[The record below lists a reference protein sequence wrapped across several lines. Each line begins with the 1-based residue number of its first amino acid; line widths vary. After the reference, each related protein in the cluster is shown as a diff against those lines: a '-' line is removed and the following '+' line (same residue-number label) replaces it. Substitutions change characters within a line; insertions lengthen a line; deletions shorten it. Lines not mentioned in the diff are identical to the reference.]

1 MNRQPRKHLPRPDF
15 SRTLLILAVTT
26 LAAPAVA
33 KDKEAPS
40 TPPPVFQAVLDCKS
54 VADSGE
60 RLACYDRTVGAMAT
74 AREAKDLVIADRA
87 TMREARR
94 GLFGLALP
102 SIKLFGGGDSEDVKA
117 IESTIESTYA
127 ARDGQFIFV
136 LADGARWKQIGGRPA
151 YAKRGDPIMIETASL
166 GSYFAKIGKGQ
177 NARVIRIQ

>member
-1 MNRQPRKHLPRPDF
+1 MTRQPRKHLPHPHF
-15 SRTLLILAVTT
+15 PRTPLFLAIAM
-26 LAAPAVA
+26 LAAPAAA

-40 TPPPVFQAVLDCKS
+40 TPPPVFQAVLDCKT
-54 VADSGE
+54 VADAGE